1 MSMKKKLK
9 IVFLLILAAAVCVVF
24 VLCYKAGVNMTLRR
38 LISQEEEQ
46 EKEEEAP
53 APTPTEAPALFQ
65 QQEETAEPEQTLE
78 PSAAPQKKYTYL
90 LFKENL
96 SGTLE
101 TDGIKAVKKGVKAYL
116 NGSRAHDTVK
126 EVTCTEYVFRSATRN
141 QVYGYLKLDDGGIL
155 QYTYDFDRGEVK
167 VRETAVTM
175 QNLEDRKRQEEE
187 AEAARA
193 AQEEEDR
200 KKEEL
205 AQEIFSRNEGGT
217 ATVQSSGTYVPSG
230 SSSQSS
236 GSPAVYVY
244 PSGRSGSGYT
254 GDGSEELI
262 TEDAFP
268 YEEEEDESTDAE
280 AILEELIPED
290 VFTDREAGQ

>member
-155 QYTYDFDRGEVK
+155 QYTYDFDSGEV
-167 VRETAVTM
+167 RSW
-175 QNLEDRKRQEEE
+175 KRQ
-187 AEAARA
+187 
-193 AQEEEDR
+193 
-200 KKEEL
+200 
-205 AQEIFSRNEGGT
+205 
-217 ATVQSSGTYVPSG
+217 
-230 SSSQSS
+230 
-236 GSPAVYVY
+236 
-244 PSGRSGSGYT
+244 
-254 GDGSEELI
+254 
-262 TEDAFP
+262 
-268 YEEEEDESTDAE
+268 
-280 AILEELIPED
+280 
-290 VFTDREAGQ
+290 